1 MRAVVVPQPGEA
13 EVLTLAEV
21 PDPQPAPGEL
31 RIRVIAAGLNGAD
44 LSQRRG
50 YYPSPP
56 GAPEWPGLEVSGV
69 VDAVGDGVEPGRWNE
84 GDVVCA
90 LLPGGGYAEL
100 VTVDA
105 GLVLPVPAGVDA
117 VEAAGLPEVAATVW
131 SNVFDVGALTPGE
144 TILVHG
150 GSSGIG
156 SMAIQLARAL
166 GSHAIATAGNPEKAE
181 FCRSLGAEAAV
192 DYRTDDF
199 VAAVLA
205 FTEGRGADVVLDIV
219 GGGYIARDLE
229 ALATG
234 GRIMSIAVRDRTPA
248 SVDLGLLM
256 RKRARLQGTTLR
268 ARPLAERVA
277 IIAAVREHVWPLL
290 EAGDVR
296 PVIDSVFPLA
306 DAPQAHR
313 RMESSA
319 HLGKI
324 LLRVS

>member
-1 MRAVVVPQPGEA
+1 MRAVIVPQPGEA

-21 PDPQPAPGEL
+21 PEPRPAPGEV

-50 YYPSPP
+50 YYPSPT

-69 VDAVGDGVEPGRWNE
+69 IDAVGAGIEDGRWRE
-84 GDVVCA
+84 GDLVCA
-90 LLPGGGYAEL
+90 LLPGGGYAEW

-105 GLVLPVPAGVDA
+105 GLVLPVPAGVDP
-117 VEAAGLPEVAATVW
+117 VEAAGLPEVVATVW
-131 SNVFDVGALTPGE
+131 SNVFDLGALAPGE
-144 TILVHG
+144 TLLVHG

-166 GSHAIATAGNPEKAE
+166 GSRSIATAGSPEKAA

-205 FTEGRGADVVLDIV
+205 FTDGRGADVILDIV
-219 GGGYIARDLE
+219 GGDYIARDLE

-248 SVDLGLLM
+248 SVDMGLLM

-306 DAPQAHR
+306 DAAQAHR

>member
-1 MRAVVVPQPGEA
+1 MRAVVVPHPGEA

-21 PDPQPAPGEL
+21 PDPQPAPGEV

-69 VDAVGDGVEPGRWNE
+69 IDAVGE
-84 GDVVCA
+84 GDEAGLWHEGDLVCA

-105 GLVLPVPAGVDA
+105 GLVLPVPAGIDA

-131 SNVFDVGALTPGE
+131 SNVFDLGGLAAGE
-144 TILVHG
+144 TLLVHG

-156 SMAIQLARAL
+156 SMAIQLAHAL
-166 GSHAIATAGNPEKAE
+166 GAHAIATAGSPEKAA

-219 GGGYIARDLE
+219 GGDYIARDLE

-234 GRIMSIAVRDRTPA
+234 GRILSIAVRDRTPA
-248 SVDLGLLM
+248 SVDMGLLM
-256 RKRARLQGTTLR
+256 HKRARLQGTTLR
-268 ARPLAERVA
+268 ARPLAERIA
-277 IIAAVREHVWPLL
+277 IIAAVRENVWPLL
-290 EAGDVR
+290 EAGAVR

-306 DAPQAHR
+306 DAALAHR

>member
-1 MRAVVVPQPGEA
+1 MRAIVVPQPGEA
-13 EVLTLAEV
+13 DVLTLAEV
-21 PDPQPAPGEL
+21 AEPLPAPGEV

-69 VDAVGDGVEPGRWNE
+69 IDAIGDAVEPGRWRE
-84 GDVVCA
+84 GDLVCA

-105 GLVLPVPAGVDA
+105 GLVLPVPEGVDP

-131 SNVFDVGALTPGE
+131 SNVFDLGGLAAGE
-144 TILVHG
+144 TLLVHG

-166 GSHAIATAGNPEKAE
+166 GSHAIATAGSPEKAA

-205 FTEGRGADVVLDIV
+205 FTDGRGADVVLDIV
-219 GGGYIARDLE
+219 GGDYIARDLA

-248 SVDLGLLM
+248 AVDMGLLM
-256 RKRARLQGTTLR
+256 HKRARIQGTTLR

-277 IIAAVREHVWPLL
+277 VIAAVREHVWPLL
-290 EAGDVR
+290 AAGEVR
-296 PVIDSVFPLA
+296 PVIDSVFPFT
-306 DAPQAHR
+306 DAVQAHR

>member
-1 MRAVVVPQPGEA
+1 MRAVIVAQPGDA
-13 EVLTLAEV
+13 DVLTIAEV
-21 PDPQPAPGEL
+21 PEPHPAAGEV

-50 YYPSPP
+50 FYPPPP

-69 VDAVGDGVEPGRWNE
+69 IDAIGEGVEPALWHV
-84 GDVVCA
+84 GDRVCA
-90 LLPGGGYAEL
+90 LLPGGGYAEY

-105 GLVLPVPAGVDA
+105 GLVLPIPPGVDP

-131 SNVFDVGALTPGE
+131 SNVFDLGALAPGE
-144 TILVHG
+144 TLLVHG

-156 SMAIQLARAL
+156 SMAIQLAHAL
-166 GSHAIATAGNPEKAE
+166 GSPVIATAGSPEKAA
-181 FCRSLGAEAAV
+181 FCRGLGADAAV

-199 VAAVLA
+199 VEAVRA
-205 FTEGRGADVVLDIV
+205 FTDGRGADVVLDIV
-219 GGGYIARDLE
+219 GGSYIARDLD
-229 ALATG
+229 ALALG

-248 SVDLGLLM
+248 TVDMGLLM

-277 IIAAVREHVWPLL
+277 VIAAVREHVWPLL
-290 EAGDVR
+290 ESGEVH